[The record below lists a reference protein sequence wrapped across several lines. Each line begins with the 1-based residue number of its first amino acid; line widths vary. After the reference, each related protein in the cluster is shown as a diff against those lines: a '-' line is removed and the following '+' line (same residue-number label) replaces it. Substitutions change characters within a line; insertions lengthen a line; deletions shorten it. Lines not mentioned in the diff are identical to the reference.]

1 MLYCYS
7 LLYYIWKCW
16 TVLSPLHK
24 CCCYLVTFVEKN
36 MHVVFPFSISVK
48 ELVRQFQEFLF
59 CCFNLQSLNLLKIFA
74 DTKLVK
80 WEAGSRVLQK
90 VWLDSKWHFRH
101 MTARYACKGKQIFIL
116 QAVLYV
122 FSVQKIMKLQ

>member
-1 MLYCYS
+1 
-7 LLYYIWKCW
+7 
-16 TVLSPLHK
+16 
-24 CCCYLVTFVEKN
+24 

-90 VWLDSKWHFRH
+90 V
-101 MTARYACKGKQIFIL
+101 
-116 QAVLYV
+116 
-122 FSVQKIMKLQ
+122 